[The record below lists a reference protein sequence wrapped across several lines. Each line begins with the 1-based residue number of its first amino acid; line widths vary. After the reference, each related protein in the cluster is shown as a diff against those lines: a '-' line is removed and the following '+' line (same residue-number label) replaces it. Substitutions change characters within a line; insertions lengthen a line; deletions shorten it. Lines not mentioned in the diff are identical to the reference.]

1 MSLLKA
7 QVDKLLTGVASAPP
21 TLEMLCEQI
30 LPVVKSKQ
38 YSGLLGK
45 FGKSHLRVV
54 NSIAGGRGK
63 FRRVEPIVTSTQ
75 QFVIES
81 HGLEGFV
88 SKQDYANKEDPFDA
102 EKDETMGVTSMIHI
116 EKEFNVSK
124 VLRDIAILTQN
135 QTLSG
140 SSQFSDYNNSDPL
153 AIANAA
159 RKAVR
164 EGCGMRPDT
173 LILDEDVADVLA
185 FHPQLLDFLGYKQ
198 ARPGGLTYEEL
209 AKAFKVKRLLVGQAQ
224 YNAAKEGQPDD
235 MQNVWGKDMIFA
247 VCPEKAEVYQTSLG
261 YMVRPEGSE
270 PRKVYKQPNFNPPGS
285 TSILVEDEY
294 DMLIS
299 NADAAFLVKAAI
311 A

>member
-1 MSLLKA
+1 MSQMKA
-7 QVDKLLTGVASAPP
+7 QVDKLLTKVAAAPP
-21 TLEMLCEQI
+21 SYDYLCEQI
-30 LPVVKSKQ
+30 LPEVKSKQ

-45 FGKSHLRVV
+45 YGKSHLRIVSSV
-54 NSIAGGRGK
+54 AGGRGK

-75 QFVIES
+75 QFLIES

-102 EKDETMGVTSMIHI
+102 ERDEVMGVTTMIHT
-116 EKEFNVSK
+116 EKEFSLAST
-124 VLRDIAILTQN
+124 LRSTSILTQN

-140 SSQFSDYNNSDPL
+140 TSQFSDYNNSDPL
-153 AIANAA
+153 AVMNAA

-164 EGCGMRPDT
+164 DGCGMRPDT
-173 LILDEDVADVLA
+173 LILDEDVADILA
-185 FHPQLLDFLGYKQ
+185 FHPQLIDYLGYKQ

-209 AKAFKVKRLLVGQAQ
+209 AKAFKVKRILVANAQ
-224 YNAAKEGQPDD
+224 YNAAKEGQPDS
-235 MQNVWGKDMIFA
+235 MVNIWGKDIILA
-247 VCPEKAEVYQTSLG
+247 VCPTKAEIGQVSLG
-261 YMVRPEGSE
+261 YMIRPEGSE

-294 DMLIS
+294 CKLIS
-299 NADAAFLVKAAI
+299 NAGAGYLIKAAI